1 MSITM
6 FNKIHF
12 EIECPDPKC
21 GHLIKEVLSYFHGV
35 DRLACPNCG
44 FLIDLHIDRFATPL
58 GKLFETA
65 AQVDDNTRQSGDIV
79 ERI

>member
-6 FNKIHF
+6 FNKVHF
-12 EIECPDPKC
+12 EVECPDPKC
-21 GHLIKEVLSYFHGV
+21 GHLIKEVLNYFHGV

-44 FLIDLHIDRFATPL
+44 FLIDLHIDRFAIPL
-58 GKLFETA
+58 SKLFETA
-65 AQVDDNTRQSGDIV
+65 AQVDDKARQSGNII